1 MLVLLLIVSF
11 KNRTNGD
18 VISRKREMEALKA
31 CCKDEMSDPLAEYRD
46 KICRIALTFTAYI
59 FHAEMANV

>member
-1 MLVLLLIVSF
+1 MFLCCSETGQYDGIVLWVLLLIVSF

-31 CCKDEMSDPLAEYRD
+31 CCKDEMSDPLAE
-46 KICRIALTFTAYI
+46 
-59 FHAEMANV
+59 